1 MGTEKMP
8 LDIRDGYAVIKDS
21 EDFKKFNHTPVP
33 QLEGVNGIR
42 RERISHFS
50 AALLRLFFEKL
61 DKAHTSLVQAIQ
73 IVPDGDML
81 ISKDGIVY
89 SRNGST
95 LMLCPAGRKGSVT
108 VAEGTR
114 AINDKAFAHSQ
125 ISEVT
130 LPGSVEEICASA
142 FLNCTMLA
150 AVKTSGSL
158 AEIGEAAFY
167 NCRALASFEEQPNLV
182 SIGDSAFAYSGLREM
197 PFPSS
202 LRYIEGLAF
211 FGCPMEKA
219 VLARDV
225 WLGESCFA
233 DVKQLAVKNYNTQI
247 IRACANPYEMGT
259 VELSIDG
266 ELPLILPRYLTD
278 ATAADEQIRTYLDTK
293 NPGDANLAP
302 YALHEADRYQAAL
315 LQYRYTKAQELKSY
329 LHKNAAGIAVWAA
342 KEGEEKLL
350 ETIRAVP
357 WDTAARAAFL
367 DVSQARKF
375 VAASAA
381 ILELQRQTEQKQETR
396 FQL

>member
-1 MGTEKMP
+1 MP

-21 EDFKKFNHTPVP
+21 EDFKKFNQTPVSW
-33 QLEGVNGIR
+33 LEGVTGIR
-42 RERISHFS
+42 IERISHFS
-50 AALLRLFFEKL
+50 AALLRLFFAKL
-61 DKAHTSLVQAIQ
+61 DKAHASLVQAIQ
-73 IVPDGDML
+73 IIPDGDVL
-81 ISKDGIVY
+81 VSKDGIVY
-89 SRNGST
+89 SKSGET

-114 AINDKAFAHSQ
+114 AINDMAFAHSQ
-125 ISEVT
+125 ISEVV

-142 FLNCTMLA
+142 FWDCQRLA

-158 AEIGEAAFY
+158 VEIGETAFY
-167 NCRALASFEEQPNLV
+167 NCRTLASFEEQPGLV
-182 SIGDSAFAYSGLREM
+182 FIGDSAFAYSGLREM
-197 PFPSS
+197 HFPSS
-202 LRYIEGLAF
+202 LRYIEGHAF

-219 VLARDV
+219 VLTRDV

-233 DVKQLAVKNYNTQI
+233 NVKQLSVENYNTQI
-247 IRACANPYEMGT
+247 IKACANSYAMGT

-278 ATAADEQIRTYLDTK
+278 TTAADNQIRTYLYTK
-293 NPGDANLAP
+293 NPDDANLAQ
-302 YALHEADRYQAAL
+302 YALHEEDRYQAAL
-315 LQYRYTKAQELKSY
+315 LQYRYTKAPELKSY
-329 LHKNAAGIAVWAA
+329 LHKNAAGIAAWAA
-342 KEGEEKLL
+342 EEGEEKLL
-350 ETIRAVP
+350 GTIRTVP

-367 DVSQARKF
+367 DVSQAHKF

>member
-1 MGTEKMP
+1 MSK
-8 LDIRDGYAVIKDS
+8 
-21 EDFKKFNHTPVP
+21 
-33 QLEGVNGIR
+33 LEGVTGIR
-42 RERISHFS
+42 IERISHFS
-50 AALLRLFFEKL
+50 AALLRLFFAKL
-61 DKAHTSLVQAIQ
+61 DKAHASLVQTIQ
-73 IVPDGDML
+73 IIPDGDVL
-81 ISKDGIVY
+81 VSKDGIVY
-89 SRNGST
+89 SRSGNT

-108 VAEGTR
+108 VAEGTKVL
-114 AINDKAFAHSQ
+114 NDRAFAHSQ
-125 ISEVT
+125 ISEVV

-142 FLNCTMLA
+142 FWDCQRLA

-158 AEIGEAAFY
+158 AEIGETAFY
-167 NCRALASFEEQPNLV
+167 
-182 SIGDSAFAYSGLREM
+182 GH
-197 PFPSS
+197 
-202 LRYIEGLAF
+202 AF

-219 VLARDV
+219 VLTRDV

-233 DVKQLAVKNYNTQI
+233 DVKQLSVENYNTQI
-247 IRACANPYEMGT
+247 IRACANSYAMGT

-278 ATAADEQIRTYLDTK
+278 VTAADNQIRTYLYNLYTK
-293 NPGDANLAP
+293 NPADANLAQ

-315 LQYRYTKAQELKSY
+315 LQYRYTKTPELKSY
-329 LHKNAAGIAVWAA
+329 LHKNAAGIAAWAA

-367 DVSQARKF
+367 DVSQTHKF